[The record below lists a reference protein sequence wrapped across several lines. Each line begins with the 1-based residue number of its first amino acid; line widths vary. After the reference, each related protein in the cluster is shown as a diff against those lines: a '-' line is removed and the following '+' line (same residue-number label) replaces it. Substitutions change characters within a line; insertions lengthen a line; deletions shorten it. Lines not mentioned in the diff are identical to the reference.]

1 MEPRR
6 AYIFGLPAMF
16 VYQKAS
22 SECFYAAYESMHGM
36 RANKILKN
44 ARGIWLINIRIHINL
59 VCVLGTLFLVEC
71 SRSSFLAADAASF
84 LSLSTDFLLTLQIL
98 YCNLCGIQR
107 ALTDIFPL
115 HYVK

>member
-1 MEPRR
+1 
-6 AYIFGLPAMF
+6 MF

-22 SECFYAAYESMHGM
+22 SECFYAASESMHGM

-84 LSLSTDFLLTLQIL
+84 LSLSRLTSFLTLQIS